1 MQYTEAQYEILLK
14 SLDQTLSASEQ
25 ALLDQALAKSDA
37 LQTAKVALINMRSLL
52 AQKSISETPDDFSQG
67 ILQGIQRP
75 KVIQL
80 NSWMPQIAAACLI
93 LLCTALISIY
103 TMEGTLSTEAL
114 LGIQD
119 LSPEEAYTLL
129 TY

>member
-1 MQYTEAQYEILLK
+1 MRYTEEQYELLLK
-14 SLDQTLSASEQ
+14 SLDQALSVKEQ
-25 ALLDQALAKSDA
+25 DQLDQALAQSAA
-37 LQTAKVALINMRSLL
+37 LQTAKVKLIQMRDLL
-52 AQKSISETPDDFSQG
+52 AQKTISETPDGFSQN
-67 ILQGIQRP
+67 ILRGIQP
-75 KVIQL
+75 TKVIQL

-93 LLCTALISIY
+93 ILSTALISIY

-114 LGIQD
+114 LGVQD

>member
-1 MQYTEAQYEILLK
+1 MQYTEEQYELLLR
-14 SLDQTLSASEQ
+14 SLDQTLSAPEQ
-25 ALLDQALAKSDA
+25 KQLDQALAESNA
-37 LQTAKVALINMRSLL
+37 LQTAKMELIQVRSLL
-52 AQKSISETPDDFSQG
+52 AQKPISRTPDGFSQG
-67 ILQGIQRP
+67 ILQSIQRP

-80 NSWMPQIAAACLI
+80 NSWMPQIAAACFI

>member
-1 MQYTEAQYEILLK
+1 MQYTEEQYELLLK
-14 SLDQTLSASEQ
+14 SLDQTLPAPEQ
-25 ALLDQALAKSDA
+25 KQLDQALAQSETLRQAQTQLGA
-37 LQTAKVALINMRSLL
+37 LRGLMEQH
-52 AQKSISETPDDFSQG
+52 SISPTPSGFSQS
-67 ILQGIQRP
+67 ILQRIQQP

-114 LGIQD
+114 LGVQD

>member
-1 MQYTEAQYEILLK
+1 MQYTEAQYELLLK

-37 LQTAKVALINMRSLL
+37 LQTAKMQLINMRSLL
-52 AQKSISETPDDFSQG
+52 AQKFISETPDGFSQG

>member
-1 MQYTEAQYEILLK
+1 MRYTEEQYELLLK
-14 SLDQTLSASEQ
+14 SLDQKLSVDEQ
-25 ALLDQALAKSDA
+25 DQLDQALAESAA
-37 LQTAKVALINMRSLL
+37 LQTAKVELIQMRELL
-52 AQKSISETPDDFSQG
+52 AQKTVSETPDGFSQG
-67 ILQGIQRP
+67 ILKGIQQP
-75 KVIQL
+75 KIIQL

-114 LGIQD
+114 LGVQD

>member
-1 MQYTEAQYEILLK
+1 MRYTEEQYELLLK
-14 SLDQTLSASEQ
+14 SLDQALSVKEQ
-25 ALLDQALAKSDA
+25 DQLDQALAESIA
-37 LQTAKVALINMRSLL
+37 LQTTKTELIQMRELL
-52 AQKSISETPDDFSQG
+52 AQKTVSETPDDFSQG
-67 ILQGIQRP
+67 ILRGIQP
-75 KVIQL
+75 SKVIQL

-114 LGIQD
+114 LGVQD